1 MLWQIELLLQEEVA
15 VVVGRMQQA
24 ETVEDL
30 QVPLVEIIQIQVE
43 PK

>member
-1 MLWQIELLLQEEVA
+1 MLWQIELLLQEEEE

>member
-1 MLWQIELLLQEEVA
+1 MLWQIELLLQEEVE